1 MLRTILIN
9 YEDPS
14 PTTWFYLSFLLAL
27 AVFFKF
33 SRFWSLRNLDLVT
46 LLLLTP
52 GALLVLEGKVLG
64 GLIWLLVGSAF
75 LLIRLL
81 IDPLMLRRPLLEPNL
96 NVAGLTFLAAALL
109 AFMMDSVVGREP
121 SAAGLQGAR
130 WAQSLLD
137 RREMDPKVLSEMTF
151 GPTSGVLHALTLLPA
166 RGVVRSIEPLEPEVP
181 YQPDEVPYQPDYE
194 TSSQEAAARM
204 LALIA
209 HLSVVVAL
217 VVCCRAHFGST
228 PTGVAAA
235 TLYLLLPYTSYR
247 VELVEHV
254 LPASLLIWAVVACR
268 KPVIA
273 GVLLGLACGFA
284 YFLIFLVPLWI
295 RYFGR
300 ARSIRFGIALGTT
313 VVLLFTSVILTSS
326 DLSSAGRQTL
336 ALVSWNHWQLNSL
349 ERGTGIW
356 SPDAVYQR
364 VPIFVGFLA
373 LVTSLVLRRSRGR
386 FLLLLS
392 GTAAVV
398 LTAQFWYCQASGTY
412 ISWYLP
418 LLLLTVFRPSRSNWL
433 AAERAEES
441 ASQGQQRLRK
451 SLATTV

>member
-27 AVFFKF
+27 AGFFKF

-52 GALLVLEGKVLG
+52 GALLVIEGKVLG
-64 GLIWLLVGSAF
+64 GLIWLLAGSAF

-96 NVAGLTFLAAALL
+96 NVAGLTFLAASLL
-109 AFMMDSVVGREP
+109 AFLMDSVVSREP
-121 SAAGLQGAR
+121 SAAGLQGSQ
-130 WAQSLLD
+130 WAQHLLD
-137 RREMDPKVLSEMTF
+137 RREMSPDELSEMTF

-166 RGVVRSIEPLEPEVP
+166 RGVVASIEPI
-181 YQPDEVPYQPDYE
+181 DESGVLDPPNRE
-194 TSSQEAAARM
+194 ASSQEAAARM
-204 LALIA
+204 AALIA

-247 VELVEHV
+247 VELIEHV

-268 KPVIA
+268 KPVVA

-300 ARSIRFGIALGTT
+300 ARSIRFGIAYGAT
-313 VVLLFTSVILTSS
+313 VVLLFASVILTSS
-326 DLSSAGRQTL
+326 DLSSAGQQTL
-336 ALVSWNHWQLNSL
+336 ALVSWNHWQLDAL

-356 SPDAVYQR
+356 SSEAVYQK

-373 LVTSLVLRRSRGR
+373 LVTALVLRRSRGR
-386 FLLLLS
+386 FLMLLS

-398 LTAQFWYCQASGTY
+398 LAAQFWYCEASGTY

-418 LLLLTVFRPSRSNWL
+418 LLLLTVFRPSRSDWL

-441 ASQGQQRLRK
+441 ASQGHQHLRE
-451 SLATTV
+451 SLPTTV